1 MSPLLFLQWPA
12 DRWPDPAGRFSIP
25 EKANEV
31 TGEYGGPKFVI
42 VAGGVM
48 SGVGKGLTT
57 ASIGRILSEY
67 GYRTTAVKI
76 DPYINYDAGTLRPTE
91 HGEVWVTDDGGEID
105 QDLGNYER
113 FLGLDL
119 PRQNNLTTGQIYHSV
134 IERERRGDYLGQ
146 TVQPIPH
153 VTDEIQRR
161 ILDAVEGY
169 DIGLIEIGGTVGD
182 YENEPFLF
190 AAKALEREVGEEHFV
205 FALITYLPIPQHVG
219 EMKTKPT
226 QQAIRM
232 LSEHGIFPDFIIC
245 RAETG
250 LDGVRKKKIQV
261 GANVP
266 AEHIISA
273 PDMATIYDIP
283 LRLEEENLGEKLLG
297 KLQLEP
303 RRKPDWSHWHQLL
316 RRSREPHDAVRV
328 AMVGK
333 YVEIGDY
340 QLTDSYIS
348 VNQSLLHAGVGL
360 DARVDITWVD
370 GRKFETGEMELEE
383 LDEFSGIIVPGAFGE
398 GGAEGVIAAIRYA
411 REQDVP
417 FLGLCYGLQLAVVEY
432 ARNVAGLEQATSAE
446 FDEDSPW
453 QVVCVQETQKQVLE
467 ESRYGASMRLGAY
480 AAVLRKNSR
489 VLQLYEESGRLRE
502 DRERIE
508 QLLAMPDQAFRVGQ
522 VMLDRDKVV
531 LERHRHRYEVSPRFV
546 ELLEEEGLVFS
557 GHHRRVD
564 GTRLMEFIE
573 IPGHPLFVA
582 TQAHPEFKSRMDNP
596 APLFSGFVGAALACE
611 QGRLSNA
618 KAAAS

>member
-1 MSPLLFLQWPA
+1 MPGTYS
-12 DRWPDPAGRFSIP
+12 
-25 EKANEV
+25 
-31 TGEYGGPKFVI
+31 GPKFV
-42 VAGGVM
+42 VVTGGVM

-57 ASIGRILSEY
+57 ASMGRILGEY

-119 PRQNNLTTGQIYHSV
+119 PRQNNLTTGQIYHAV

-153 VTDEIQRR
+153 ITDEIKLR
-161 ILDAVEGY
+161 IQDAVEGY

-190 AAKALEREVGEEHFV
+190 AVKALERELGEEHFV
-205 FALITYLPIPQHVG
+205 FALITYLPIPHHVG

-232 LSEHGIFPDFIIC
+232 LGEHGIFPDFIIC

-250 LDGVRKKKIQV
+250 LDDVRKKKIQI

-273 PDMATIYDIP
+273 PDMETIYDIP
-283 LRLEEENLGEKLLG
+283 MRLEDEGLGGKLLA
-297 KLQLEP
+297 KLGLEP
-303 RRKPDWSHWHQLL
+303 KQKPDWTHWQQLL
-316 RRSREPHDAVRV
+316 RRSKLPSTEVRV

-333 YVEIGDY
+333 YVEIGDF

-348 VNQSLLHAGVGL
+348 VNQSLLHAGVGQ
-360 DARVDITWVD
+360 DAKVDITWVD
-370 GRKFETGEMELEE
+370 AHKFETGEMQLEE
-383 LDEFSGIIVPGAFGE
+383 LDSYSGVIVPGAFGE
-398 GGAEGVIAAIRYA
+398 GGAEGVIAAIQYA
-411 REQDVP
+411 RENNVP
-417 FLGLCYGLQLAVVEY
+417 YLGLCYGLQLAVIEY
-432 ARNVAGLEQATSAE
+432 ARNVAGITEATSAE
-446 FDEDSPW
+446 FDENSPW
-453 QVVCVQETQKQVLE
+453 QVVCVQESQRKVLE
-467 ESRYGASMRLGAY
+467 ERRFGASMRLGAY
-480 AAVLRKNSR
+480 AAVLKKNSR
-489 VLQLYEESGRLRE
+489 VLQLYEESGRLEE
-502 DRERIE
+502 DLERIHQLQEAPE
-508 QLLAMPDQAFRVGQ
+508 QSFRVGQ

-531 LERHRHRYEVSPRFV
+531 LERHRHRYEISPRFV
-546 ELLEEEGLVFS
+546 ELLEEEGLLFS
-557 GHHRRVD
+557 GYHRRVD

-573 IPGHPLFVA
+573 LPRHRYFVA
-582 TQAHPEFKSRMDNP
+582 TQAHPEFKSRMDSP
-596 APLFSGFVGAALACE
+596 APLFFGFVGAALAYQQE
-611 QGRLSNA
+611 RLSSAN
-618 KAAAS
+618 AAAS